1 MHKRRRR
8 LPYQLYI
15 MMIPAV
21 VILFVYHYIP
31 MAGITIAFQNFKPAF
46 GLFGKQEWVGW
57 DNFKFVFSQGT
68 SWRIFRNTLI
78 IACGKIILSNI
89 VSVSASLML
98 NEVRR
103 AKYKKTLQTLIFIP
117 YFFSWVLLA
126 IIFRDL
132 FSYTGVFNNIRSAF
146 GAEPVVFLA
155 NNNYFRPII
164 IVTDI
169 WKTFGYNTIVYMAAL
184 SGVDPQLYEAASID
198 GATRMQKT
206 FHITIPGIRATII
219 LCAVLGLGNVL
230 NAGFDQILN
239 LYNPVVYETGDIID
253 TYVYRVGLVNAQYS
267 LSAAVGL
274 LKSAISC
281 ILISLS
287 YWLASKFANYT
298 IF

>member
-184 SGVDPQLYEAASID
+184 SGVDPQLYEAASLD